1 MEKLPELQEQK
12 FTKKVQKLRSY
23 TERIYREISFVTES
37 QHHQIP
43 KLVDELLN
51 VVSEPTMEAVCVEP
65 AERTHE
71 YELLEIQALKIL
83 AKRAMQQYQ
92 NGECISS
99 EQAMQHFK
107 RFIV

>member
-1 MEKLPELQEQK
+1 MTKELKDFFNSLEKLPELQDQK

-51 VVSEPTMEAVCVEP
+51 VVSEPTMVSK
-65 AERTHE
+65 
-71 YELLEIQALKIL
+71 LKQI
-83 AKRAMQQYQ
+83 KRRCQKLYHQQQ
-92 NGECISS
+92 REDNGLDYDPSS
-99 EQAMQHFK
+99 CWSSCDD
-107 RFIV
+107 